1 MVQAEPSQMT
11 ALASWYKVGPGYPLK
26 DGRVVQKGEKAIF
39 AAHPWL
45 PMGTRIRV
53 TTQEGRSIELEVRDL
68 GPAPRVIRRH
78 PDRTLDLTPDA
89 AKALGFG
96 PGGEGLMPVT
106 IEVLS
111 D

>member
-1 MVQAEPSQMT
+1 MT
-11 ALASWYKVGPGYPLK
+11 AVASWYRVYPGYQLP
-26 DGRVVQKGEKAIF
+26 GNQVVRQGQTLF

-45 PMGTRIRV
+45 PMGTKIRV
-53 TTQEGRSIELEVRDL
+53 TTQKGRSIELEVRDL
-68 GPAPRVIRRH
+68 GPAPRVIKKD
-78 PDRTLDLTPDA
+78 PNRTLDLTPDA

-96 PGGEGLMPVT
+96 PKGEGLMPVT